1 MKIHKNDKVKILTGK
16 DKGKTGK
23 VIQAFCKDD
32 KNKVVVEGVNLL
44 KKNIKPSGEGQ
55 KGQIIELPA
64 PLNVSNIKLICPKCD
79 KAVRVNYKILK
90 SNDEKTEFRKVR
102 ICNKCKE
109 VI

>member
-23 VIQAFCKDD
+23 VIQVFCKGDND
-32 KNKVVVEGVNLL
+32 KVVVEGVNLL
-44 KKNIKPSGEGQ
+44 KKNIKPRGEGQ
-55 KGQIIELPA
+55 KGQIVELSA
-64 PLNVSNIKLICPKCD
+64 PLNASNVKLICPKCS
-79 KAVRVNYKILK
+79 KEVRAGYKVLEPK
-90 SNDEKTEFRKVR
+90 DEKDKRQKVR